1 MIKITFILCQIF
13 LSLLFSQDYYGVMKN
28 IGKISENGADIIIY
42 YDNKGVRAYMHNYD
56 NRYDNTSFYLFG
68 RGDKNDKSLQL
79 ESLIVSEGSYWDGGV
94 YILEFLDD
102 RNRILINGN
111 RLAKP
116 LVLLKNDKDSRRI
129 LGEPLKIEDIIVD
142 ESYFEEYQGRQL
154 KLSKYEKSGFG
165 ESLASLNN
173 LILTKKLSPKAIKNF
188 DSDPI
193 LVAAFLF
200 SENGLFSLSTS
211 TSKKYEKNIYKD
223 GSYIVDPSFKGY
235 TYKTCGDDYDPEED
249 YEGKCKTLNFYQNTS
264 FSGDIVLIEVEIHST
279 CLDDSC
285 SHEYHQ
291 LRLFN
296 NSKVDRKYGGGWYLI
311 SHKSGVRCDEL
322 RGGGSPPC
330 L

>member
-1 MIKITFILCQIF
+1 
-13 LSLLFSQDYYGVMKN
+13 MKN
-28 IGKISENGADIIIY
+28 VGKISENGADIIIY
-42 YDNKGVRAYMHNYD
+42 YDNKGVRAYMHYYD

-79 ESLIVSEGSYWDGGV
+79 QSLIASEGSYWDGGV

-102 RNRILINGN
+102 RNSILINGN
-111 RLAKP
+111 RLANP

-200 SENGLFSLSTS
+200 SENGLFSLSNS
-211 TSKKYEKNIYKD
+211 TLKKYEKNIYKD
-223 GSYIVDPSFKGY
+223 GSYIVDPNFKGY

-264 FSGDIVLIEVEIHST
+264 FSGDIVLIEVEIYST

-296 NSKVDRKYGGGWYLI
+296 NSKVDRNYGGGWYLI
-311 SHKSGVRCDEL
+311 SHKSGLRCDEL